1 MQSVIPAKADE
12 VVMLNDFGA
21 NVSAL
26 TNGEVE
32 IEVLPAGAVV
42 GVQETLE
49 AVDKGL
55 VEEGTTA
62 WVILGALAA
71 ITGTTVKYMG
81 ARATTKAAELI
92 GPEKK

>member
-1 MQSVIPAKADE
+1 MPNKEGRHTTEWKSWIAVLIAAC
-12 VVMLNDFGA
+12 G
-21 NVSAL
+21 SA
-26 TNGEVE
+26 VAA
-32 IEVLPAGAVV
+32 IM
-42 GVQETLE
+42 
-49 AVDKGL
+49 DKGL

-71 ITGTTVKYMG
+71 ITGVTVKYMG